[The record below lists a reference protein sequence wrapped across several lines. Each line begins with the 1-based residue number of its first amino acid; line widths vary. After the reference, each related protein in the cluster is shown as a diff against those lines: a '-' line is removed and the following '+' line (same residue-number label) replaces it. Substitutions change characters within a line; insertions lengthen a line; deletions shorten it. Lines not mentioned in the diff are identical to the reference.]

1 MRKLEGKPPFK
12 FEVAN
17 IIKRLKSL
25 PVAVDGAVKISIP
38 FLEVTVKV
46 DDRDKKI
53 AREVV
58 IRLSDRRVLNAFECC
73 DDCIDNALKS
83 LQEIRQILVNKEA
96 ELSDKADSTLYVLMD
111 SIRDAIRQFLTFEQS
126 LSGKHKIEHHYFEQ
140 CDMYFAGLEI
150 LRAHIHRTL
159 IQIAKI
165 ADIEIPGISQGMRY
179 DENWQLEDYE
189 VPTLEKSCRYH
200 P

>member
-12 FEVAN
+12 FEVAS
-17 IIKRLKSL
+17 IVKRLQSL

-46 DDRDKKI
+46 DDREKKI
-53 AREVV
+53 ARELV
-58 IRLSDRRVLNAFECC
+58 IRLADRRVLNASECC
-73 DDCIDNALKS
+73 DNCIDNALKS
-83 LQEIRQILVNKEA
+83 LQEIRRILVEKEV
-96 ELSDKADSTLYVLMD
+96 ELSDKTDSAIYILMD
-111 SIRDAIRQFLTFEQS
+111 SIRDTIRQFLTFEQR
-126 LSGKHKIEHHYFEQ
+126 LSGKHKIEHRYFEQ
-140 CDMYFAGLEI
+140 RDMYFAGLEI

-165 ADIEIPGISQGMRY
+165 AEVEIPGISQGMRY

-189 VPTLEKSCRYH
+189 VPMIEKPCA
-200 P
+200 